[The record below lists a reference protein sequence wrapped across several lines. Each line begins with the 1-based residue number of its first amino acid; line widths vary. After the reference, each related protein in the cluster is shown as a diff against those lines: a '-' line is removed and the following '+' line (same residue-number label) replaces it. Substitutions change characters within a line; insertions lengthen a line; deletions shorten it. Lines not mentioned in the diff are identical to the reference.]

1 MLDRIAE
8 AIKRQDY
15 RLAAK
20 LLKPLI
26 QTDSKNPWVRFYA
39 GRIKE
44 GLGKREEAERIYL
57 YLLPKTTNPKLMSQ
71 IRQGI
76 ARLEAAARSQK
87 EQAISESLAGEGGDK
102 LGVLI
107 LEPIDPEARQEAA
120 KAFGKIMNMDAYT
133 ARLRLP
139 VRGWRLYRPGKIGE
153 LDYYVS
159 RLQQVNIPSFCQPL
173 SPIDAIEVL
182 EVHYFQTLEPR
193 VRIRCQNQDGQEGGF
208 DFNWGEVTQR
218 IIGRIPLFESVVVWD
233 ARRNIKR
240 KTQKQDSVP
249 FCDLHLGDRNCI
261 LRFCDRTYQ
270 FQQGITF
277 AAKPTSLPLGERDT
291 ASKNWHYL
299 TQFLDEALGDRPLHD
314 NFNIFAETA
323 IDFRETLDRM
333 ALRIDLERRKP
344 SLWDRAFQLYSG
356 LHFFRKSSP

>member
-1 MLDRIAE
+1 MLDRVAE

-15 RLAAK
+15 RTAAK

-26 QTDSKNPWVRFYA
+26 KTDSKNPWVRFYA
-39 GRIKE
+39 GRIQE
-44 GLGKREEAERIYL
+44 GLGKREEAEKIYL
-57 YLLPKTTNPKLMSQ
+57 YLLPHTTNPKLIAQ

-76 ARLEAAARSQK
+76 SRLEMAARSQK
-87 EQAISESLAGEGGDK
+87 EQAISQAVTSAGGEE

-107 LEPIDPEARQEAA
+107 LEPIAPEAKPEAA

-139 VRGWRLYRPGKIGE
+139 TRGWRLYRPGKMGE

-159 RLQQVNIPSFCQPL
+159 CLKRVNIPSFCVPL
-173 SPIDAIEVL
+173 RKIDAIEVF
-182 EVHYFQTLEPR
+182 EVHYFKTLQPQIE
-193 VRIRCQNQDGQEGGF
+193 VRCKNHAGQEGEF
-208 DFNWGEVTQR
+208 RWNWEEVTQR
-218 IIGRIPLFESVVVWD
+218 ITGRIPLFESVVVLD
-233 ARRNIKR
+233 ARRNLKR

-249 FCDLHLGDRNCI
+249 FCDLHLPRRNSI

-277 AAKPTSLPLGERDT
+277 EAKPTSLPLGEQET
-291 ASKNWHYL
+291 ISKNWHYL
-299 TQFLDEALGDRPLHD
+299 TEFLETHLADRPIRD
-314 NFNIFAETA
+314 NFSIFAETA

-333 ALRIDLERRKP
+333 ESRIDLERRHP
-344 SLWDRAFQLYSG
+344 SLWDPAFQLYSG
-356 LHFFRKSSP
+356 LHFFRDR

>member
-1 MLDRIAE
+1 MLDRVAE
-8 AIKRQDY
+8 AIKCEDY
-15 RLAAK
+15 RMAAK

-76 ARLEAAARSQK
+76 SRLEVAARSQK
-87 EQAISESLAGEGGDK
+87 ERAISESVASEGGEE

-107 LEPIDPEARQEAA
+107 LEPLAPEARQEAA

-159 RLQQVNIPSFCQPL
+159 RLQQVDIPSFCQSL

-182 EVHYFQTLEPR
+182 EVHYFQTLKPQVR
-193 VRIRCQNQDGQEGGF
+193 VRCKNNAGQEGGF
-208 DFNWGEVTQR
+208 NFSWEEVSQR
-218 IIGRIPLFESVVVWD
+218 VIGRIPLFESVVVWD

-249 FCDLHLGDRNCI
+249 FCDLHLSDRNCI
-261 LRFCDRTYQ
+261 LRLSDRTYQ
-270 FQQGITF
+270 FQQGVTF
-277 AAKPTSLPLGERDT
+277 ASKPVSLPLGEQDT
-291 ASKNWHYL
+291 ANKSWHYL
-299 TQFLDEALGDRPLHD
+299 TKFLDETLGDRPMQD
-314 NFNIFAETA
+314 NFNSFAETA

-356 LHFFRKSSP
+356 LHFFRK